1 MACCVEGVACAM
13 HSAEEQDGIGRR
25 AVTQAEADSCCA
37 ASEQDDASP
46 TAKSLAAIVA
56 PSPAAAS
63 ILLLQPANT
72 RAMARDR
79 RAPDRAL
86 PVSRNVLLSVFII

>member
-1 MACCVEGVACAM
+1 M
-13 HSAEEQDGIGRR
+13 HPSEDQNGAGRR

-46 TAKSLAAIVA
+46 TAKSPSAIVA
-56 PSPAAAS
+56 PLATTAPM
-63 ILLLQPANT
+63 LLLPPANT
-72 RAMARDR
+72 QAMARDR